1 MMSTLLAKVC
11 KPWRQ
16 RQLLWPKTTLCERLK
31 SLTWRA
37 KVNSYQW
44 PPRRHQGSSSNT
56 IFFTAFGGSPRRTDA
71 HFILIA
77 WPCLLCPDPKFTP
90 QKETQICCD
99 MFHKF
104 QIKELMVCE
113 ACKLRGNLK
122 YMDTLIHIF
131 EDYTTKI
138 LEQCSAYL
146 DVMKKLYNIGFAE
159 FYIDYITT

>member
-1 MMSTLLAKVC
+1 
-11 KPWRQ
+11 
-16 RQLLWPKTTLCERLK
+16 
-31 SLTWRA
+31 
-37 KVNSYQW
+37 
-44 PPRRHQGSSSNT
+44 
-56 IFFTAFGGSPRRTDA
+56 
-71 HFILIA
+71 
-77 WPCLLCPDPKFTP
+77 
-90 QKETQICCD
+90 

-159 FYIDYITT
+159 FYIDYITR